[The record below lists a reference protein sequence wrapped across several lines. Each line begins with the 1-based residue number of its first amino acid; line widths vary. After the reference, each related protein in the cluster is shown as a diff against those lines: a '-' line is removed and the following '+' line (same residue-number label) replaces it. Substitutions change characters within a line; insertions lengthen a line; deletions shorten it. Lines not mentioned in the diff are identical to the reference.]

1 MNRESIELRIDELVL
16 RKNVLIQKKQDL
28 EKQIERVNGRI
39 EEMWD
44 WHASWTDKGD
54 YGHRT
59 LEDGVR
65 VMKVPKFKTQD
76 EMQRALEGKGMG
88 IGETSEE
95 EVLDARE
102 ARARKDGQIHVDL
115 LNNNSPYAEDFD
127 ADSG

>member
-16 RKNVLIQKKQDL
+16 RKNVLLQKKQDL
-28 EKQIERVNGRI
+28 EKRILKVEGRI
-39 EEMWD
+39 EERWD
-44 WHASWTDKGD
+44 ELEAWKDKGE

-59 LEDGVR
+59 IEDGVR
-65 VMKVPKFKTQD
+65 VMKVPKFKTHD

-88 IGETSEE
+88 IGETSEG
-95 EVLDARE
+95 EVLEARE

-127 ADSG
+127 ADIG